1 MELDTKIVNLFKAKD
16 VAPKPIDTNSVL
28 ELKTIE
34 NQLNI
39 HLKNKQGLK
48 FKKVSIAY
56 DKAYNE
62 EKFTQV
68 IDDEIN
74 IKIINKKWKS
84 LPMYLKWKYIEDYL
98 KLTNN
103 IDTSYIAK
111 LKMQL
116 MNNSLEVE
124 YEDKKILKII

>member
-1 MELDTKIVNLFKAKD
+1 MELDTKITDLFKAKD
-16 VAPKPIDTNSVL
+16 VAKKPIDTNSVL

-62 EKFTQV
+62 EKFKEI
-68 IDDEIN
+68 IDEEIN
-74 IKIINKKWKS
+74 IKIVNKKWKS
-84 LPMYLKWKYIEDYL
+84 LPMYLKWKYIEEYL
-98 KLTNN
+98 KLSNN
-103 IDTSYIAK
+103 IDATYMAK
-111 LKMQL
+111 LKSQL
-116 MNNSLEVE
+116 MNNTLEVE
-124 YEDKKILKII
+124 YENKKILKII